1 MMATRHHIGATD
13 GTAMPARVD
22 AALILGALL
31 LLIAP

>member
-1 MMATRHHIGATD
+1 MATRHHMRATN

-22 AALILGALL
+22 AALIPGALL